1 MAGGL
6 IDFSAIARDTHRV
19 TCLPR
24 VGHHDGR
31 DVPLRLRRVRAL
43 LSLSNCIYSP
53 RTTIPPGYKPAMY
66 QLKPLDKLNQAWFGD
81 FLQDEKDGITTP
93 KYPRRG
99 ILIADEGGMGKT
111 RSSAIIA
118 LDELYKSPDKSVVV
132 VCPKM
137 MKKEWESIF
146 KWTPFPVSRIRG
158 SQLIEG
164 HCRTGLNIIGKHEL
178 LHALAGHDHQAVLAQ
193 HHDEISLLILD
204 EAHEGFLVDPEA
216 VHSEEGTFS
225 ATLQESIGALTAFAE
240 RLVLVTAT
248 PMRHNRDDLI
258 RLCDLIDEGELDRF
272 LPKQD
277 DAWYE
282 ELRTRWLPA
291 LEHLREG
298 GSEIDGAIE
307 TITSLLHRFVP
318 LPSEDRSI
326 LEDALANLSNTALR
340 QDKALR
346 TNLADDLHPL
356 GRYLSV
362 TLRDDLGEDKFREMF
377 RTSSTT
383 THAYQNPRTTDLVEA
398 LAARLDGGAG
408 WRGDLT
414 SCSLNALDQHYA
426 FARRLRSEGIVEE
439 FRAMIELAWGGDQ
452 RLSFL
457 FDLVGSELETRLDT
471 AQGMVVFSSRSGTN
485 RALKEVLEEKF
496 GDEIEVFLF
505 HPPSGDEQERRNAFL
520 RKARKHAQTGHK
532 LPVILSGESGSVG
545 QNMEW
550 ANVVVHWDAI
560 RSPAMLEQ
568 KSWRL
573 DRRVKTGDGVTR
585 EFHVHHFV
593 HKDKQA
599 DHIEGVNR
607 LHQQQRLLL
616 GDRRFFHDTPPS
628 LVPSLDEPESQI
640 HTPSVREMCLK
651 STQASWLKDFIL
663 GETTSPNSHAAEV
676 MAQAA
681 LIQCSG
687 FDFWDG
693 MRSQQLLDESPLS
706 PQRQLEDCETF
717 ALSARERR
725 FILHTLMSLTKDSK
739 EQESL
744 KQFAGG
750 FANPAPLVTQS
761 GSLLMNHPKP
771 RFLPRPGGELFQKLT
786 ELVLNLEAHTDHY
799 PMVVYNHDVERV
811 PPFKLFVHTGIMMLN
826 LHPLGQHIKSVRG
839 EETHCGLVRLDPEG
853 SVQFLTYADLSMPEN
868 KYDVLFQHIA
878 ALADQDVYPDDHF
891 PESNDATDD
900 INILQGAISD
910 YRDFYFENNDGL
922 VTPSEDLAKGMRY
935 DIMRPLMQM
944 RGQEDMK
951 PLDRPNEH
959 HLIPLIHVHNS
970 VEPRDARCPA
980 CSRETHCSGLSCYE
994 WDYAGACD
1002 TLQPNESGWM

>member
-111 RSSAIIA
+111 LSSAIIA

-485 RALKEVLEEKF
+485 RALKEVLEERF

-573 DRRVKTGDGVTR
+573 DRRVKTGDGITR

-599 DHIEGVNR
+599 DYIEGVNR

-616 GDRRFFHDTPPS
+616 GDRRFFHGTPPS
-628 LVPSLDEPESQI
+628 LVPLLDGTERQK
-640 HTPSVREMCLK
+640 HTPSVRQMCLK
-651 STQASWLKDFIL
+651 STQANWLKDFIL

-693 MRSQQLLDESPLS
+693 MSSQQLLDESPLS
-706 PQRQLEDCETF
+706 PPRQLGDCETF
-717 ALSARERR
+717 DLTVWERR
-725 FILHTLMSLTKDSK
+725 FILHTLMTLTKDSK

-771 RFLPRPGGELFQKLT
+771 RFLPRPGGQLFQKLT
-786 ELVLNLEAHTDHY
+786 EVVLNLEARTDHY

-811 PPFKLFVHTGIMMLN
+811 PPFKLFVHTGIMILN

-839 EETHCGLVRLDPEG
+839 EETHCGLVRLDPDG
-853 SVQFLTYADLSMPEN
+853 SVQFLTYADLSKPEN

-891 PESNDATDD
+891 PESNDAAVDAET
-900 INILQGAISD
+900 ILEAQAD
-910 YRDFYFENNDGL
+910 YRNLYFSSFGL
-922 VTPSEDLAKGMRY
+922 HSDLF
-935 DIMRPLMQM
+935 PLPWEASLKLMEM
-944 RGQEDMK
+944 RGEEDTT
-951 PLDRPNEH
+951 PLDRPH
-959 HLIPLIHVHNS
+959 SRHLLPLVNVHSSKNA
-970 VEPRDARCPA
+970 RDALCPA
-980 CSRETHCSGLSCYE
+980 CGAARQCRDMSCFCWDPANEIELMSGE
-994 WDYAGACD
+994 M
-1002 TLQPNESGWM
+1002 NESGWM